1 MRAAPSPPATP
12 GGADGG
18 AGSDGAERAARIEE
32 LLGDPADPRN
42 PHGHRALLDA
52 DEQRRTPQATEALLT
67 DAGLAAEFV
76 PRRLGG
82 RLARPDTLA
91 RVLRPLFRRDVA
103 LGFGYG
109 ITALFGASAV
119 WAAGNRQQ
127 RERTARHLL
136 HGDDDDGGGGRVTI
150 LHHELTHANA
160 ILRDEFT
167 ARPAPG
173 GGFVLDGRKDVII
186 NADRARAF
194 VMYART
200 ATAPGPHSHSVLL
213 LDPDQ
218 LPPARLRRL
227 PRVATPGMR
236 GNRFAGLEFTHCP
249 VPATALVAG
258 TGDGLPLALRTFMV
272 NRCLIPAA
280 LVAGV
285 DSALRLAVRAAVTGR
300 TTGQPARRHQ
310 PVLAGVFADLLA
322 CDAMA
327 VTALRTLS
335 LLPDSAHLAA
345 AAVKLATQD
354 VLRENLEELA
364 TVLGAHGY
372 DRGPLYGG
380 FQKLGRDL
388 PVAGLGHAG
397 SAACQ
402 AVLVPRLRALARTSW
417 FRTPEP
423 APALYLPT
431 AAVPDLDYRRLSL
444 TGGDDVLTATLIG
457 AARRLGPQRTAGP
470 QRAALAD
477 LADTFVQEMRTLREQ
492 CGHLPEAVHDTLADP
507 RACTLLDRYVL
518 VLAAAACLGVWE
530 GHHHTGTFLAQPA
543 WAVLALSRIGRRL
556 GLPVPEPPHGV
567 VQSVLEEVL
576 LRFARS
582 RSFDVY
588 DTPLAG

>member
-1 MRAAPSPPATP
+1 MRAAPGDPAAP
-12 GGADGG
+12 AGA

-67 DAGLAAEFV
+67 DAGFAAEFV

-119 WAAGNRQQ
+119 WAAGDRQQ

-136 HGDDDDGGGGRVTI
+136 HGDGGGGGRVTI

-173 GGFVLDGRKDVII
+173 AGFVLDGRKDVII
-186 NADRARAF
+186 NADRAHAF

-249 VPATALVAG
+249 APATALVAG
-258 TGDGLPLALRTFMV
+258 IGDGLPLALRTFMV

-285 DSALRLAVRAAVTGR
+285 DSALRLAVRAATTGR

-335 LLPDSAHLAA
+335 LLPDSAHLTA

-354 VLRENLEELA
+354 VLRENWEELA

-423 APALYLPT
+423 AAPLYLPT

-457 AARRLGPQRTAGP
+457 AAGRLGPQRTAGA
-470 QRAALAD
+470 QQAALAD

-543 WAVLALSRIGRRL
+543 WAVLALSRIARRL
-556 GLPVPEPPHGV
+556 GIPVPELPHGV
-567 VQSVLEEVL
+567 LQSVLEEAL
-576 LRFARS
+576 LRFTRNH
-582 RSFDVY
+582 SFDVY

>member
-1 MRAAPSPPATP
+1 M
-12 GGADGG
+12 

-52 DEQRRTPQATEALLT
+52 DEQRRTPQDTEALLT

-76 PRRLGG
+76 PHQLGG

-109 ITALFGASAV
+109 ITALFGAAAV
-119 WAAGNRQQ
+119 WAAGSRQQ

-136 HGDDDDGGGGRVTI
+136 HGDDDGGGRVTI

-167 ARPAPG
+167 AHPAPG

-200 ATAPGPHSHSVLL
+200 SAAPGPHSHSVLL
-213 LDPDQ
+213 LDPDR

-236 GNRFAGLEFTHCP
+236 GNRFTGLEFTHCP
-249 VPATALVAG
+249 VPADALVAA

-285 DSALRLAVRAAVTGR
+285 DSALRLAVKAATTGR

-354 VLRENLEELA
+354 VLRENLDELA

-444 TGGDDVLTATLIG
+444 TGGDDVLTATLLG
-457 AARRLGPQRTAGP
+457 AAHRLGPQRTAGP

-567 VQSVLEEVL
+567 VQSLLEEAL
-576 LRFARS
+576 LRFAHG